1 MNKRCGRCSKPVYP
15 TEELKCL
22 DKVWH
27 KSCFKC
33 EVCGMT
39 LNMKNYKGYDK
50 KPFCVAHYPTTKFT
64 SVADTPENRRIAT
77 NTKIQSSVQYHMDF
91 EKNKDKYTVVADN
104 PDMQRCLMATKN
116 ASLVNYHSDFEKQ
129 KGSYTAVAEPIEL
142 KQHLENTKNMS
153 LVNYH
158 SDFEKQKGSYTAVAE
173 PMDVKR
179 HLENTKNISLVNYHS
194 DFEKQKGCYTMVA
207 EPMDIK
213 QHLENTKNI
222 SLIQYHSDF
231 EKQKG
236 NVTPVADT
244 LEMKR
249 HTENAR
255 NISSIQYH
263 SDFEKQKGSAAKMTA
278 DSIEMK
284 RHLEN
289 AKNASMIK
297 YHEDFEKQKGKLIT
311 IADDPELQ
319 RIKQNTQ
326 IQSEISYKG
335 IKQTRDF
342 MEQRR
347 PDQAAQDGLP
357 PPPPMSSTTAAAG
370 GGGSG
375 VPTIGSIGRPGK
387 ISDYDPYQE
396 NSSFSSPYSA
406 KSQATT
412 IYDSR
417 IGQVDKSKNTSA
429 AKTVENGSSRR
440 IGSIA
445 DYDPMN
451 NQYGSLVAD
460 QERKGR
466 VYDPAPA
473 HHQNP
478 YAGKGLVSKAIYDYS
493 AADTDEV
500 SFMEGDIIIH
510 CQPID
515 QGWMEGTVER
525 TGERGMLPSN
535 YVQTQSA

>member
-77 NTKIQSSVQYHMDF
+77 NTKIQSS
-91 EKNKDKYTVVADN
+91 
-104 PDMQRCLMATKN
+104 
-116 ASLVNYHSDFEKQ
+116 
-129 KGSYTAVAEPIEL
+129 
-142 KQHLENTKNMS
+142 
-153 LVNYH
+153 
-158 SDFEKQKGSYTAVAE
+158 
-173 PMDVKR
+173 
-179 HLENTKNISLVNYHS
+179 
-194 DFEKQKGCYTMVA
+194 
-207 EPMDIK
+207 
-213 QHLENTKNI
+213 
-222 SLIQYHSDF
+222 
-231 EKQKG
+231 
-236 NVTPVADT
+236 
-244 LEMKR
+244 
-249 HTENAR
+249 
-255 NISSIQYH
+255 
-263 SDFEKQKGSAAKMTA
+263 
-278 DSIEMK
+278 
-284 RHLEN
+284 
-289 AKNASMIK
+289 IK

-417 IGQVDKSKNTSA
+417 IGQVRS
-429 AKTVENGSSRR
+429 TVENGSSRR

>member
-77 NTKIQSSVQYHMDF
+77 NTKIQSS
-91 EKNKDKYTVVADN
+91 
-104 PDMQRCLMATKN
+104 
-116 ASLVNYHSDFEKQ
+116 
-129 KGSYTAVAEPIEL
+129 
-142 KQHLENTKNMS
+142 
-153 LVNYH
+153 
-158 SDFEKQKGSYTAVAE
+158 
-173 PMDVKR
+173 
-179 HLENTKNISLVNYHS
+179 
-194 DFEKQKGCYTMVA
+194 
-207 EPMDIK
+207 
-213 QHLENTKNI
+213 
-222 SLIQYHSDF
+222 
-231 EKQKG
+231 
-236 NVTPVADT
+236 
-244 LEMKR
+244 
-249 HTENAR
+249 
-255 NISSIQYH
+255 
-263 SDFEKQKGSAAKMTA
+263 
-278 DSIEMK
+278 
-284 RHLEN
+284 
-289 AKNASMIK
+289 IK

-417 IGQVDKSKNTSA
+417 IGQ
-429 AKTVENGSSRR
+429 
-440 IGSIA
+440 
-445 DYDPMN
+445 
-451 NQYGSLVAD
+451 
-460 QERKGR
+460 
-466 VYDPAPA
+466 APA

>member
-77 NTKIQSSVQYHMDF
+77 NTKIQSS
-91 EKNKDKYTVVADN
+91 
-104 PDMQRCLMATKN
+104 
-116 ASLVNYHSDFEKQ
+116 
-129 KGSYTAVAEPIEL
+129 
-142 KQHLENTKNMS
+142 
-153 LVNYH
+153 
-158 SDFEKQKGSYTAVAE
+158 
-173 PMDVKR
+173 
-179 HLENTKNISLVNYHS
+179 
-194 DFEKQKGCYTMVA
+194 
-207 EPMDIK
+207 
-213 QHLENTKNI
+213 
-222 SLIQYHSDF
+222 
-231 EKQKG
+231 
-236 NVTPVADT
+236 
-244 LEMKR
+244 
-249 HTENAR
+249 
-255 NISSIQYH
+255 
-263 SDFEKQKGSAAKMTA
+263 
-278 DSIEMK
+278 
-284 RHLEN
+284 
-289 AKNASMIK
+289 IK

-347 PDQAAQDGLP
+347 PDQAAQ
-357 PPPPMSSTTAAAG
+357 
-370 GGGSG
+370 
-375 VPTIGSIGRPGK
+375 
-387 ISDYDPYQE
+387 
-396 NSSFSSPYSA
+396 
-406 KSQATT
+406 
-412 IYDSR
+412 
-417 IGQVDKSKNTSA
+417 
-429 AKTVENGSSRR
+429 
-440 IGSIA
+440 
-445 DYDPMN
+445 
-451 NQYGSLVAD
+451 
-460 QERKGR
+460 
-466 VYDPAPA
+466 APA

>member
-347 PDQAAQDGLP
+347 PDQAAQVEKVAKGKE
-357 PPPPMSSTTAAAG
+357 SS
-370 GGGSG
+370 
-375 VPTIGSIGRPGK
+375 K
-387 ISDYDPYQE
+387 
-396 NSSFSSPYSA
+396 SSKKVRS
-406 KSQATT
+406 
-412 IYDSR
+412 
-417 IGQVDKSKNTSA
+417 
-429 AKTVENGSSRR
+429 TVENGSSRR

>member
-142 KQHLENTKNMS
+142 KQHLENTKNM
-153 LVNYH
+153 
-158 SDFEKQKGSYTAVAE
+158 
-173 PMDVKR
+173 
-179 HLENTKNISLVNYHS
+179 SLVNYHS

-347 PDQAAQDGLP
+347 PDQAAQ
-357 PPPPMSSTTAAAG
+357 
-370 GGGSG
+370 
-375 VPTIGSIGRPGK
+375 
-387 ISDYDPYQE
+387 
-396 NSSFSSPYSA
+396 
-406 KSQATT
+406 
-412 IYDSR
+412 
-417 IGQVDKSKNTSA
+417 
-429 AKTVENGSSRR
+429 
-440 IGSIA
+440 
-445 DYDPMN
+445 
-451 NQYGSLVAD
+451 
-460 QERKGR
+460 
-466 VYDPAPA
+466 APA

>member
-179 HLENTKNISLVNYHS
+179 HLENTKNISL
-194 DFEKQKGCYTMVA
+194 
-207 EPMDIK
+207 
-213 QHLENTKNI
+213 
-222 SLIQYHSDF
+222 IQYHSDF

-255 NISSIQYH
+255 NISS
-263 SDFEKQKGSAAKMTA
+263 
-278 DSIEMK
+278 
-284 RHLEN
+284 
-289 AKNASMIK
+289 IK

-429 AKTVENGSSRR
+429 AKTVEKVAKGKESSKSSKKVRSTVENGSSRR

>member
-77 NTKIQSSVQYHMDF
+77 NTKIQ
-91 EKNKDKYTVVADN
+91 
-104 PDMQRCLMATKN
+104 
-116 ASLVNYHSDFEKQ
+116 
-129 KGSYTAVAEPIEL
+129 
-142 KQHLENTKNMS
+142 
-153 LVNYH
+153 
-158 SDFEKQKGSYTAVAE
+158 
-173 PMDVKR
+173 
-179 HLENTKNISLVNYHS
+179 
-194 DFEKQKGCYTMVA
+194 
-207 EPMDIK
+207 
-213 QHLENTKNI
+213 
-222 SLIQYHSDF
+222 
-231 EKQKG
+231 
-236 NVTPVADT
+236 
-244 LEMKR
+244 
-249 HTENAR
+249 
-255 NISSIQYH
+255 SSIQYH

-347 PDQAAQDGLP
+347 PDQAAQ
-357 PPPPMSSTTAAAG
+357 
-370 GGGSG
+370 
-375 VPTIGSIGRPGK
+375 
-387 ISDYDPYQE
+387 
-396 NSSFSSPYSA
+396 
-406 KSQATT
+406 
-412 IYDSR
+412 
-417 IGQVDKSKNTSA
+417 VDKSKNTSA
-429 AKTVENGSSRR
+429 AKTVEKVAKGKESSK
-440 IGSIA
+440 S
-445 DYDPMN
+445 
-451 NQYGSLVAD
+451 S
-460 QERKGR
+460 KK
-466 VYDPAPA
+466 APA

>member
-1 MNKRCGRCSKPVYP
+1 
-15 TEELKCL
+15 
-22 DKVWH
+22 
-27 KSCFKC
+27 
-33 EVCGMT
+33 
-39 LNMKNYKGYDK
+39 
-50 KPFCVAHYPTTKFT
+50 
-64 SVADTPENRRIAT
+64 
-77 NTKIQSSVQYHMDF
+77 
-91 EKNKDKYTVVADN
+91 
-104 PDMQRCLMATKN
+104 
-116 ASLVNYHSDFEKQ
+116 
-129 KGSYTAVAEPIEL
+129 
-142 KQHLENTKNMS
+142 
-153 LVNYH
+153 
-158 SDFEKQKGSYTAVAE
+158 
-173 PMDVKR
+173 MDVKR
-179 HLENTKNISLVNYHS
+179 
-194 DFEKQKGCYTMVA
+194 
-207 EPMDIK
+207 
-213 QHLENTKNI
+213 HLENTKNI

-417 IGQVDKSKNTSA
+417 IGQ
-429 AKTVENGSSRR
+429 
-440 IGSIA
+440 
-445 DYDPMN
+445 
-451 NQYGSLVAD
+451 
-460 QERKGR
+460 
-466 VYDPAPA
+466 APA

>member
-77 NTKIQSSVQYHMDF
+77 NTKIQSS
-91 EKNKDKYTVVADN
+91 
-104 PDMQRCLMATKN
+104 
-116 ASLVNYHSDFEKQ
+116 
-129 KGSYTAVAEPIEL
+129 
-142 KQHLENTKNMS
+142 
-153 LVNYH
+153 
-158 SDFEKQKGSYTAVAE
+158 
-173 PMDVKR
+173 
-179 HLENTKNISLVNYHS
+179 
-194 DFEKQKGCYTMVA
+194 
-207 EPMDIK
+207 
-213 QHLENTKNI
+213 
-222 SLIQYHSDF
+222 
-231 EKQKG
+231 
-236 NVTPVADT
+236 
-244 LEMKR
+244 
-249 HTENAR
+249 
-255 NISSIQYH
+255 
-263 SDFEKQKGSAAKMTA
+263 
-278 DSIEMK
+278 
-284 RHLEN
+284 
-289 AKNASMIK
+289 IK

-417 IGQVDKSKNTSA
+417 IGQVRST
-429 AKTVENGSSRR
+429 
-440 IGSIA
+440 
-445 DYDPMN
+445 
-451 NQYGSLVAD
+451 
-460 QERKGR
+460 
-466 VYDPAPA
+466 APA

>member
-77 NTKIQSSVQYHMDF
+77 NTKIQSSMHY
-91 EKNKDKYTVVADN
+91 
-104 PDMQRCLMATKN
+104 R
-116 ASLVNYHSDFEKQ
+116 SDFTKL
-129 KGSYTAVAEPIEL
+129 KGTAT
-142 KQHLENTKNMS
+142 Q
-153 LVNYH
+153 
-158 SDFEKQKGSYTAVAE
+158 
-173 PMDVKR
+173 
-179 HLENTKNISLVNYHS
+179 
-194 DFEKQKGCYTMVA
+194 
-207 EPMDIK
+207 
-213 QHLENTKNI
+213 
-222 SLIQYHSDF
+222 
-231 EKQKG
+231 
-236 NVTPVADT
+236 VTVES

-249 HTENAR
+249 HAENAK
-255 NISSIQYH
+255 NLSAIQYH

-429 AKTVENGSSRR
+429 AKTVEKVAKGKESSKSSKKVRSTVENGSSRR